1 MDQTICNRDA
11 NGLQFNE
18 EEWIRLV
25 FLLNDTQQWLN
36 DLSRNA
42 LYQVP
47 LNNRRKLF
55 LKSFYITI
63 ESMSHILERH
73 YYKIPRH
80 PEASKFTIDIASILQ
95 FLRDA
100 AKEETIPIPG
110 SLHLMRTIDVG
121 VIIGFDRN
129 QVQTSLLTVVTD
141 VGGKVITAYPGVSA
155 II

>member
-1 MDQTICNRDA
+1 
-11 NGLQFNE
+11 
-18 EEWIRLV
+18 
-25 FLLNDTQQWLN
+25 
-36 DLSRNA
+36 
-42 LYQVP
+42 
-47 LNNRRKLF
+47 
-55 LKSFYITI
+55 
-63 ESMSHILERH
+63 MSHILERH